1 MPISGTIS
9 SMNRI
14 DLRTDPE
21 VVAGLERIS
30 TPVEASKGTLLF
42 RQGERVKG
50 VYVIKRGRV
59 LLSMSRGTK
68 RMKYRTVG
76 PGYVIG
82 LPATLTGQPYS
93 LTAEV
98 MQKVELGF
106 VPRAEAFQFLEND
119 PELCIRLIDFLGREL
134 AWLREHKIMLVMQ
147 STRRRRPRK

>member
-1 MPISGTIS
+1 MRS
-9 SMNRI
+9 I

-21 VVAGLERIS
+21 VVQGLAKIS
-30 TPVEASKGTLLF
+30 TPVEAAKGAVLF
-42 RQGERVKG
+42 RQGDPVKG
-50 VYVIKRGRV
+50 VFVINRGRI
-59 LLSMSRGTK
+59 LLSMSRGAK

-98 MQKVELGF
+98 QQKVEMGF
-106 VPRAEAFQFLEND
+106 VARDKAFEFLEQD